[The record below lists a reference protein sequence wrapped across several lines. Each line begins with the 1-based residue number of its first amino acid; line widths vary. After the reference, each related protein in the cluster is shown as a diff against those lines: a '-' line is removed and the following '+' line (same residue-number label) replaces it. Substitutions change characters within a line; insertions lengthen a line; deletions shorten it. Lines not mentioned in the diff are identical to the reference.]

1 MNHAGDAAEQVVRM
15 SLEGA
20 EVALKIT
27 GVAAKNLAAA
37 LYTILKDQ
45 KKTKGKARIEA
56 MLREKRPLKVY
67 TLKKEDCPEFA
78 RQAKGY
84 GILYAPIPVRKGD
97 DTIDILVFED
107 DAARAN
113 RIVDKFNLTV
123 VDTASIKEDIE
134 KSREERGGEPQAPE
148 KAAPEKSEDDRLLR
162 RVSDLPQS
170 GRLPAQAGTRPG
182 GAEGAE
188 SHGLSHPRCRAEREN
203 LSSPR
208 RKTARKH
215 KDVEGGMENG
225 AAGGT
230 ERSCLSA
237 VLEIFPAKG
246 PGALRNGGICFE
258 HEQRKAD
265 EACRARPKA
274 YRILSMEPGA
284 GCAG

>member
-107 DAARAN
+107 DAARA
-113 RIVDKFNLTV
+113 RRR
-123 VDTASIKEDIE
+123 AAGPG
-134 KSREERGGEPQAPE
+134 KSRPGKERGRQA
-148 KAAPEKSEDDRLLR
+148 LR
-162 RVSDLPQS
+162 RADGKTSPKREKPAGKPLCGEKRPFYPS
-170 GRLPAQAGTRPG
+170 GGKIP
-182 GAEGAE
+182 
-188 SHGLSHPRCRAEREN
+188 SVRAYLREQQQV
-203 LSSPR
+203 
-208 RKTARKH
+208 RK
-215 KDVEGGMENG
+215 GY
-225 AAGGT
+225 
-230 ERSCLSA
+230 
-237 VLEIFPAKG
+237 F
-246 PGALRNGGICFE
+246 
-258 HEQRKAD
+258 
-265 EACRARPKA
+265 
-274 YRILSMEPGA
+274 
-284 GCAG
+284 